1 MSRNSGKDAGFTLHG
16 CVIPAARLTPGL
28 YLVATPIGNLGD
40 ISVRALQALA
50 GADVILC
57 EDTRHTG
64 RLLEHFGIKNRLLA
78 YHDHNADAMRP
89 KVLEMLE
96 AGKSLAL
103 ATDAGM
109 PVVSDPGMKLVRD
122 AAAAGHGV
130 HCLPGPSAALT
141 ALAVSGLASNRFLF
155 AGFAPARGA
164 ARRKWLAGLADMEAT
179 VILFESPHRIVRAL
193 SDMAEIF
200 GPRPA
205 ALCRELT
212 KLHEEVIRLPLDELA
227 RHMAARASIRGEI
240 TLVIAPP
247 QKGARETPTEDIRKA
262 LAEALKDQPPGK
274 AAAQVARRF
283 GLSRRDVHD
292 MAMKLKNG

>member
-1 MSRNSGKDAGFTLHG
+1 MSRNSSEDRGFVLHG
-16 CVIPAARLTPGL
+16 CVIPAARLAPGL
-28 YLVATPIGNLGD
+28 HLVATPIGNLGD

-64 RLLEHFGIKNRLLA
+64 RLLAHFGIEARLLA

-89 KVLEMLE
+89 KVLEMLK

-122 AAAAGHGV
+122 AAVAGHEV
-130 HCLPGPSAALT
+130 HCLPGPSAALA
-141 ALAVSGLASNRFLF
+141 ALAVSGLASDRFLF
-155 AGFAPARGA
+155 AGFAPARGG
-164 ARRKWLAGLADMEAT
+164 ARRKWLNELADIEAT

-193 SDMAEIF
+193 FDLAEIF

-227 RHMAARASIRGEI
+227 RHMAARARIKGEI

-247 QKGARETPTEDIRKA
+247 QKGAKETSAEEVLQA
-262 LAEALKDQPPGK
+262 LREALKDKPAGK

-283 GLSRRDVHD
+283 GLPRRDVHD
-292 MAMKLKNG
+292 MAMKLKQT